1 MSRDGD
7 FAWRCGGTLAANHT
21 AVCSG
26 RLKAPLFVSLQ
37 SEGKAVDSVDSG
49 ESMDYGFRATRRYHR
64 CGRQR
69 GFTYLGLM
77 FLVVVVTLA
86 LSGVATVW
94 HTIAQREREAEL
106 LFVGEQISRAIEN
119 YYRQSPGRA
128 QLPRSLQDLLL
139 DDRFPFVRRH
149 LRRIYRDPMTGS
161 TEWGL
166 VMLGDRVAGVYSLS
180 KDKPIKFVAL
190 DRRGFTEAE
199 SYEEWKFVH
208 PGLLNIR
215 PDTAAAATG
224 TVLPGG
230 MDLQ

>member
-1 MSRDGD
+1 
-7 FAWRCGGTLAANHT
+7 
-21 AVCSG
+21 
-26 RLKAPLFVSLQ
+26 
-37 SEGKAVDSVDSG
+37 VDSG

-69 GFTYLGLM
+69 GFTYLGLL

-180 KDKPIKFVAL
+180 KDKPIKFAAP

-199 SYEEWKFVH
+199 SYEEWKFVR
-208 PGLLNIR
+208 PGLLNNR

>member
-1 MSRDGD
+1 MPRDGD
-7 FAWRCGGTLAANHT
+7 FAWRCGGSLAANHT

-26 RLKAPLFVSLQ
+26 RLKAPVFVSLQ

-69 GFTYLGLM
+69 GFTYSGLL
-77 FLVVVVTLA
+77 FLVVLVTLA

-106 LFVGEQISRAIEN
+106 LFVGEQISRAIES
-119 YYRQSPGRA
+119 YYRQSPARA

-139 DDRFPFVRRH
+139 DDRFLFVKRH

-166 VMLGDRVAGVYSLS
+166 VMLGDGVTGIYSLS
-180 KDKPIKFVAL
+180 TDKPIRFVIPE
-190 DRRGFTEAE
+190 RPGFAGAE
-199 SYEEWKFVH
+199 SY
-208 PGLLNIR
+208 
-215 PDTAAAATG
+215 
-224 TVLPGG
+224 
-230 MDLQ
+230 QQ